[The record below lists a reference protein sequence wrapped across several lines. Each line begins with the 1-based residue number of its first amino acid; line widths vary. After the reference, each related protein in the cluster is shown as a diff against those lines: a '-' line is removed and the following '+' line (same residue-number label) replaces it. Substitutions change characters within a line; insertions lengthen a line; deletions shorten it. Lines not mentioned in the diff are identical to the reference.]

1 MNSDNDPSGI
11 HVQPRPEY
19 PRPNFV
25 RDEWLNLNGTW
36 RFRSDPD
43 DLGLQQHWFEG
54 FSEGDPITVPF
65 AAGSQASGIAPI
77 ENCKTVWYCRALPA
91 IDWNSDA
98 ILLNIGAADHA
109 TSVWINGQHL
119 LDHRGGY
126 TPIQGDI
133 KPFLDNDNNFIVI
146 RVSDTTSWQQPRG
159 KQAGDTRWPIDYDG
173 ITGIW
178 QTVWLE
184 PASLLRICHVGYR
197 YHRSEQRLQIT
208 VRLSEHSE
216 ADVTVTLHQGE
227 DQSISSTKNC
237 A

>member
-25 RDEWLNLNGTW
+25 RDEWLNLNGPW

-77 ENCKTVWYCRALPA
+77 ENCKTVWYCRALPP

-126 TPIQGDI
+126 TPIQATSSRSLI
-133 KPFLDNDNNFIVI
+133 
-146 RVSDTTSWQQPRG
+146 TTATSSSFESATPRHG
-159 KQAGDTRWPIDYDG
+159 SNPEASKQAIHAGQL
-173 ITGIW
+173 IT
-178 QTVWLE
+178 T
-184 PASLLRICHVGYR
+184 ASLVSGKR
-197 YHRSEQRLQIT
+197 Y
-208 VRLSEHSE
+208 
-216 ADVTVTLHQGE
+216 G
-227 DQSISSTKNC
+227 
-237 A
+237 